1 MACDADRDR
10 SDQVLARLMRRAR
23 RCVLGA
29 HAPVTNHMG
38 PAPIQVLGETQPVAR
53 YDFRLA
59 DAILPTRSA
68 ADKFNL

>member
-1 MACDADRDR
+1 
-10 SDQVLARLMRRAR
+10 
-23 RCVLGA
+23 VLGA